1 MRMQYLKNAFTILL
15 LSAGP
20 AMFVMGDEFA
30 RTQHGDPNP
39 YDQDTPKSWVD
50 WTRLVEWRDLHDYV
64 RRLLALRRDH
74 PILEP
79 TFSGVAGPPDTS
91 HPSRSLAWSTDGLI
105 VMANMWWEPL
115 TFRVERP
122 GPWKVE
128 LASAP
133 PRRRGRSITI
143 APRSVVVLS
152 G

>member
-1 MRMQYLKNAFTILL
+1 MIASLL
-15 LSAGP
+15 ETCKLNG
-20 AMFVMGDEFA
+20 V
-30 RTQHGDPNP
+30 DP
-39 YDQDTPKSWVD
+39 
-50 WTRLVEWRDLHDYV
+50 
-64 RRLLALRRDH
+64 
-74 PILEP
+74 
-79 TFSGVAGPPDTS
+79 
-91 HPSRSLAWSTDGLI
+91 LAWSTDGLI